1 MNWTT
6 RPLPRPLAVARA
18 AVARRAMT
26 ACSLCAHRCGVDRS
40 SGPAGRC
47 RSDSLSR
54 IFYEGIEWAGEADLV
69 PTAVLS
75 LSGCNLT
82 CSFCLTGASSQ
93 DGRAGTVL
101 DPDAWADRLAA
112 GPAGLKSVTLL
123 GGEPSIHLDG
133 ALEIAARVPRHLQFV
148 WKTNAYASPETL
160 DLLEGI
166 PDVVLADYKFGND
179 ACANILAGVPSYT
192 ETVQANL
199 ITSARSAR
207 LVVRHLLMPG
217 HLKCCL
223 EPVAAWLARE
233 LPEVPLSLMTGY
245 LPVFRAAA
253 DPVLGRTNRAVES
266 EEARAL
272 VRSLGLRE
280 VSWALASPPEARASR
295 DEVWIDLEGRICVD
309 SASPELVAALKRLR
323 PEFVITS

>member
-1 MNWTT
+1 MIRTR
-6 RPLPRPLAVARA
+6 RPLPRPLAAARA
-18 AVARRAMT
+18 VVARRAMA
-26 ACSLCAHRCGVDRS
+26 ACRLCAHRCSADRS

-47 RSDSLSR
+47 RSDSVSR
-54 IFYEGIEWAGEADLV
+54 IFHEGIEWAGEGELV

-75 LSGCNLT
+75 LSGCNMT

-148 WKTNAYASPETL
+148 WKTNAYASAEAL
-160 DLLEGI
+160 DLLGDI
-166 PDVVLADYKFGND
+166 PDVVLADFKFGND
-179 ACANILAGVPSYT
+179 ACANQIAGVPSYT
-192 ETVQANL
+192 EIVRANL
-199 ITSARSAR
+199 IRSAR
-207 LVVRHLLMPG
+207 HSRLIVRHLLMPG

-223 EPVAAWLARE
+223 EPVAVWLARQ
-233 LPEVPLSLMTGY
+233 LPGIPISLMTGY
-245 LPVFRAAA
+245 LPVFRASA
-253 DPVLGRTNRAVES
+253 DPVLGRTNRGAES

-280 VSWALASPPEARASR
+280 EPWTLASPVPGRSSR
-295 DEVWIDLEGRICVD
+295 DELWIDREGRVCVD
-309 SASPELVAALKRLR
+309 SASPELVAALKRLG
-323 PEFVITS
+323 PEFVLSS